1 MTAEVGVI
9 NTMGVALAADSAV
22 TVRGKTEKVH
32 ISAEKLFQLSNSA
45 PVGAMLY
52 GNAFFVG
59 LPWET
64 IVKSYRRHLGDT
76 LFETV
81 REYAEHLLSWLG
93 ENRDLFPD
101 EVRKRQILS
110 LLRGYFLFI
119 RDQIIQKRVDR
130 EAKRQDGLD
139 DSDLPI
145 ILDQV
150 VKESLE
156 QVRSYPLLKN
166 LPTDSRKLLRKEFR
180 SALVR
185 IKTQIFGQLP
195 FKPSTK
201 RLLNT
206 LAVELLT
213 RHYFGP
219 FQCGLVVAGYGEKQY
234 MPALVSYELEEM
246 VCSKPRCAMIN
257 DYVIKGPAEAVIIP
271 FGQKDVVWAF
281 MEGID
286 ERIHEFMVESTSEL
300 FKGTLDFVI
309 EMIESADESLGDTL
323 STAIHPNV
331 ANMLSALFDA
341 WQNYRRDYWSPV
353 LNVVSSLPK
362 NGLAEI
368 AEALVNLTKFRRQ
381 VTDVPETVGGP
392 IDVAVI
398 TKGDGFVWMR
408 RKHYFEASLNPRFM
422 ARYYERRNGYD

>member
-1 MTAEVGVI
+1 MTAEVGVM

-22 TVRGKTEKVH
+22 TVRGKAEKIH
-32 ISAEKLFQLSNSA
+32 ISAEKLFQLSDSA

-101 EVRKRQILS
+101 EARERQILS
-110 LLRGYFLFI
+110 LLLSYFLFI
-119 RDQIIQKRVDR
+119 RDEIKERINR
-130 EAKRQDGLD
+130 EAERQDGLNQ
-139 DSDLPI
+139 SDLPA

-150 VKESLE
+150 VKESLDR
-156 QVRSYPLLKN
+156 VRSSPLLKT

-180 SALVR
+180 SALAR
-185 IKTQIFGQLP
+185 IKTQVFGQLP

-206 LAVELLT
+206 LAVELLA

-246 VCSKPRCAMIN
+246 VCSKPRYVMIN
-257 DYVIKGPAEAVIIP
+257 DYVIEGPGQALIIP
-271 FGQKDVVWAF
+271 FAQKDMVRTF

-286 ERIHEFMVESTSEL
+286 ERVHRFMVESTSEL
-300 FKGTLDFVI
+300 FKGALESII
-309 EMIESADESLGDTL
+309 ETVQRTAERLGDTL
-323 STAIHPNV
+323 STAIDPKV
-331 ANMLSALFDA
+331 ESMLSELFDA
-341 WQNYRRDYWSPV
+341 WQSYRRDYWRPV
-353 LNVVSSLPK
+353 LDVVSSLPK
-362 NGLAEI
+362 DGLAEI

-392 IDVAVI
+392 VDVAVI

-422 ARYYERRNGYD
+422 ARYYKEKRL

>member
-1 MTAEVGVI
+1 MTAEVGVM

-22 TVRGKTEKVH
+22 TVRGKAEKIH
-32 ISAEKLFQLSNSA
+32 ISAEKLFQLSDSA

-81 REYAEHLLSWLG
+81 REYAEHLLSWIG

-101 EVRKRQILS
+101 EVRERQIFS
-110 LLRGYFLFI
+110 LLLSYFLFI
-119 RDQIIQKRVDR
+119 RDEIKERINR
-130 EAKRQDGLD
+130 EAERQDGLNE
-139 DSDLPI
+139 SDLPA

-156 QVRSYPLLKN
+156 RVRSSPLLKT
-166 LPTDSRKLLRKEFR
+166 LPTDSHKLLRKEFR
-180 SALVR
+180 SALAR
-185 IKTQIFGQLP
+185 IKTQVFGQLP

-206 LAVELLT
+206 LAVELLA

-234 MPALVSYELEEM
+234 MPALVSYEVEEM
-246 VCSKPRCAMIN
+246 VCSKPRCVMIN
-257 DYVIKGPAEAVIIP
+257 DYVIEGPAEAVIIP
-271 FGQKDVVWAF
+271 FGQKDVVRAF

-286 ERIHEFMVESTSEL
+286 ERVHGFMVESTSEV
-300 FKGTLDFVI
+300 FKGALEFLIGTVKR
-309 EMIESADESLGDTL
+309 ADERLGDTL
-323 STAIHPNV
+323 STAIDPNV
-331 ANMLSALFDA
+331 ESMLSELFDA
-341 WQNYRRDYWSPV
+341 WQNYRRDYWGPV
-353 LNVVSSLPK
+353 LNVMSSLPK
-362 NGLAEI
+362 DGLAEI

-392 IDVAVI
+392 VDVAVI

-408 RKHYFEASLNPRFM
+408 RKHYFEASLNPRFI
-422 ARYYERRNGYD
+422 ARYYKRRNGYD